1 MSSAGEDDRRRLAA
15 AIELS
20 RLAPRTPGN
29 YAVGAIIVDGRG
41 TVLAT
46 GYTGELGPR
55 DHAEE
60 VALAKLPAAIDLS
73 GATIY
78 SSLEPCTARKS
89 RPGTCTDL
97 ILAAGLRRVVMALRE
112 PLLFVDC
119 RGVEMLRAGGA
130 EVVEIGDLA
139 DRVRAVNAHVLDV
152 PAERYDDRGEQGPIV
167 MRHDAHPADL
177 GQHP

>member
-1 MSSAGEDDRRRLAA
+1 MSGPTPADRRWLTA

-20 RLAPRTPGN
+20 RLSAPTSTN
-29 YAVGAIIVDGRG
+29 FAVGAVVVDRHG
-41 TVLAT
+41 TALAT

-60 VALAKLPAAIDLS
+60 VALGKLAGRPGLDLS

-97 ILAAGLRRVVMALRE
+97 IIGAGLRRVVLALRE
-112 PLLFVDC
+112 PLIFADC
-119 RGVEMLRAGGA
+119 HGVELLARQGA
-130 EVVEIGDLA
+130 EVIEISDLGGL
-139 DRVRAVNAHVLDV
+139 VRTVNAHVLQPDTHGAR
-152 PAERYDDRGEQGPIV
+152 PAR
-167 MRHDAHPADL
+167 
-177 GQHP
+177 

>member
-1 MSSAGEDDRRRLAA
+1 MSSTDQDDRRWLAE

-20 RLAPRTPGN
+20 RLAPRTPSN
-29 YAVGAIIVDGRG
+29 YAVGAVIADRHG

-60 VALAKLPAAIDLS
+60 VALAKLPAGADLA

-97 ILAAGLRRVVMALRE
+97 ILAAGLRRVVTALRE

-119 RGVEMLRAGGA
+119 RGVETLREAGV
-130 EVVEIGDLA
+130 EVVEISDLG

-152 PAERYDDRGEQGPIV
+152 DATDRA
-167 MRHDAHPADL
+167 R
-177 GQHP
+177 